1 MSKPSK
7 SEFGPEGLASV
18 PSHSQGE
25 VHIDTERAHDA
36 VFGEI
41 TEDGPNYRNLGW
53 LGTVAL
59 MMKTQIGLGV
69 LSIPAAFDAL
79 GVVPDWI
86 FVAGSAMLGIS
97 IGLNSVSTHA
107 TCTAVFVA
115 VAAIVSFLLSSIRT
129 LNHISWLAWLGVVS
143 ILIAVLMVTIAVGL
157 QDRPAAAPQEGHWVS
172 DFKITNNPS
181 FPEASV
187 ALSSIV
193 FAYAGTPSFF
203 SIVAEMRDPTQFTRS
218 LITCQTVVTIFYIVI
233 GCVMYYYC
241 GSYVASPALGSA
253 GGNIKRISYGIA
265 LPGLMVTS
273 VLVTHI
279 AAKYMLVRLLRNSKH
294 LTANTLTHWGTW
306 LGCTFGI
313 SLISY
318 IVASAIP
325 AFSSL
330 VSLLGALMGTFLTFH
345 SMGCA
350 WFFDNW
356 SVSERTPRWYAMC
369 VFAIFV
375 LVSGTFLMISGT
387 YGSILD
393 IIKVYRSLGGYGA
406 WTCVDNSGSV

>member
-7 SEFGPEGLASV
+7 SEVGPEGLVSV
-18 PSHSQGE
+18 PSHSQGKI
-25 VHIDTERAHDA
+25 HIDTERGHDA

-59 MMKTQIGLGV
+59 MMKTQTGLGV

-79 GVVPDWI
+79 GVVPGLIALIVIGGITTWADWL
-86 FVAGSAMLGIS
+86 V
-97 IGLNSVSTHA
+97 
-107 TCTAVFVA
+107 AVFK
-115 VAAIVSFLLSSIRT
+115 I
-129 LNHISWLAWLGVVS
+129 
-143 ILIAVLMVTIAVGL
+143 LMVTIAVGL

-294 LTANTLTHWGTW
+294 LTGNTLTHWGTW

-356 SVSERTPRWYAMC
+356 NITERTPRWKDRASASESKASNLYNA
-369 VFAIFV
+369 
-375 LVSGTFLMISGT
+375 L
-387 YGSILD
+387 
-393 IIKVYRSLGGYGA
+393 R
-406 WTCVDNSGSV
+406 